1 MSNTT
6 ASFARASSAKAFLC
20 LLFRHEKYLDWAVS
34 HGMAINLEAQDL
46 RLAFD
51 AGKFPPAGWEVDA
64 RLDAAVHAHELKR
77 GLFSALATTLAFA
90 AAGLALAAISG
101 KVHPGLPWDW
111 GKVLSVAGGLLAAW
125 ATLFELGGYRET
137 FSGELLHEQLRPFF
151 FRAAF
156 LPGLFFAT
164 AGQLWW
170 Q

>member
-1 MSNTT
+1 
-6 ASFARASSAKAFLC
+6 
-20 LLFRHEKYLDWAVS
+20 
-34 HGMAINLEAQDL
+34 MAINLEARDL

-51 AGKFPPAGWEVDA
+51 AGKFPPAGWEAEA
-64 RLDAAVHAHELKR
+64 RLNAAVHAQELRR
-77 GLFSALATTLAFA
+77 GVFWALATTLAFA
-90 AAGLALAAISG
+90 AAGLALAVISG
-101 KVHPGLPWDW
+101 KVHPALPWDW

-125 ATLFELGGYRET
+125 ATLFELGGYSQT

-156 LPGLFFAT
+156 LPGLLLAT

>member
-1 MSNTT
+1 
-6 ASFARASSAKAFLC
+6 
-20 LLFRHEKYLDWAVS
+20 
-34 HGMAINLEAQDL
+34 MAINLEAKDL

-51 AGKFPPAGWEVDA
+51 AGNFPPAGWEHEA
-64 RLDAAVHAHELKR
+64 RLNAAAHAQELRR
-77 GLFSALATTLAFA
+77 GLFSALVTTLAFA
-90 AAGLALAAISG
+90 AAGFALAAILG
-101 KVHPGLPWDW
+101 KVHPELPWDW

-125 ATLFELGGYRET
+125 ATLFELGGYSKT

-156 LPGLFFAT
+156 LPGLLVAT